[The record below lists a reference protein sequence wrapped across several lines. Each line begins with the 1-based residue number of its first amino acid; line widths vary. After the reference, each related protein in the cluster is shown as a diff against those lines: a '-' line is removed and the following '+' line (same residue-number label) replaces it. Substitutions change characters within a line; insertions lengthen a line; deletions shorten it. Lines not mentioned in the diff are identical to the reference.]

1 MDVITNSSTEL
12 FCIVKA
18 KTEDEVHK
26 IIYNILQECNCMA
39 LMEMALMESIDV
51 YPHKDYENDGET
63 VEGLYDIVYEQ
74 HTPPCKLILHKIK
87 ETFDVI
93 REEKR
98 RIQIASLKKFRE
110 KEFLKMVK
118 NHRK

>member
-1 MDVITNSSTEL
+1 MKKTLCTIKVHSIVDVITNSSTEL

-39 LMEMALMESIDV
+39 LMESIDV
-51 YPHKDYENDGET
+51 YPHKDNDGET

-98 RIQIASLKKFRE
+98 RIW
-110 KEFLKMVK
+110 
-118 NHRK
+118 